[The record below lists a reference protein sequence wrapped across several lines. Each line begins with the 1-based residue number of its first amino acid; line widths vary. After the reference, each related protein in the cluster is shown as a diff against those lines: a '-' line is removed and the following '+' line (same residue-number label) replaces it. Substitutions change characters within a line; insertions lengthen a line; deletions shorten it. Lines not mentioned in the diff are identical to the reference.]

1 MKKIKSLED
10 FGNIDEKRTPTRV
23 AFSYDVG
30 DNLNKAYKIHQT
42 MIEIQK
48 QLTSMGDEITAFI
61 ATYPSLNERSS
72 KLLQWMKG
80 NIDKMRLGL
89 EETPRDEE
97 RDNDSL
103 IDNVKKLQNNL
114 KELKKNELE

>member
-1 MKKIKSLED
+1 MKKIKPLED
-10 FGNIDEKRTPTRV
+10 FGKVEEARTPARV

-30 DNLNKAYKIHQT
+30 DNLNKAYKIQQT

-48 QLTSMGDEITAFI
+48 QLTAMGDEITAFI
-61 ATYPSLNERSS
+61 AAYPSLNERSG
-72 KLLQWMKG
+72 KLLGWMKG
-80 NIDKMRLGL
+80 NIDKMRQGL
-89 EETPRDEE
+89 EETPKDEAD
-97 RDNDSL
+97 RDSL